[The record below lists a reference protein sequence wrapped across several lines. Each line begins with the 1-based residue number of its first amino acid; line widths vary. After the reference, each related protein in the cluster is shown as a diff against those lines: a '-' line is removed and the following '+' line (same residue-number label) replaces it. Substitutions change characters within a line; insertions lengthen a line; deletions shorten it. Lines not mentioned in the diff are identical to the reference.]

1 MDSCPLPQ
9 NLQRILG
16 THHNETRENK
26 GDYYG
31 QKKDNHN
38 HADKEWDLVANGE
51 MATPDQRDADRESNG

>member
-9 NLQRILG
+9 NFQRILG

-31 QKKDNHN
+31 QK
-38 HADKEWDLVANGE
+38 
-51 MATPDQRDADRESNG
+51 